1 MTTYNKQKF
10 SQVMLN
16 VGIKK
21 QLDKLKPII
30 KKRIHIDMN
39 KISYN
44 DVIDYLIKNFQTKR
58 IEYPIEQKHL
68 VVIPLRP
75 VSLSIS
81 SKLENKTKASFLLES

>member
-1 MTTYNKQKF
+1 
-10 SQVMLN
+10 MLN

-30 KKRIHIDMN
+30 AKRIHIDMN

-44 DVIDYLIKNFQTKR
+44 DIIDYLIKNFKTKR
-58 IEYPIEQKHL
+58 IEYPIEQKRL
-68 VVIPLRP
+68 VAIPLRP
-75 VSLSIS
+75 VSLSVS